1 MVLSIQTPACIHIW
15 LMVYNTFGKLSFAM
29 PQMKT
34 SNMLDN
40 YNIKDIHL
48 RNGRDMLD
56 IYRER
61 AQCQAFYCSHT
72 TGQRRWWL
80 LLLGLAELK
89 DQLSYQSL
97 IPLLVVV
104 AAEDKLSAGVR
115 KGDRDQGAVLLC
127 LPRCFS
133 RQQLLFCLCL
143 YLYLIL
149 L

>member
-1 MVLSIQTPACIHIW
+1 
-15 LMVYNTFGKLSFAM
+15 M

-56 IYRER
+56 IYGER

-72 TGQRRWWL
+72 TRQRRWWL

-104 AAEDKLSAGVR
+104 AAEAFTAKTN
-115 KGDRDQGAVLLC
+115 
-127 LPRCFS
+127 F
-133 RQQLLFCLCL
+133 QLVCEKETETKKLFCSACHAATQGNN
-143 YLYLIL
+143 YYFACVYTYI
-149 L
+149 